1 MIHWCCNLSVELVN
15 IYSTITSFPP
25 LFAFLKNFDRI
36 WHIRFV
42 GYQQIL
48 TFQEQCLES
57 GNNSDKVCL
66 NKEIKRKKIMTEE
79 QSKITK
85 SITESMSSEW
95 QSSYFCRHLRL
106 TLYKNSIMW
115 SPSPQKPTIADHP
128 SAITPISSPIVRS
141 CGTSKK
147 RLFTVQKCNYRNQ
160 LLTQN
165 S

>member
-1 MIHWCCNLSVELVN
+1 MHFSLLLKPCSIVLLLSHFLLINKSSTHCFMIHWCCNLSVELVN

-25 LFAFLKNFDRI
+25 FFAFLKNFDLI

-48 TFQEQCLES
+48 TFQEQCLEN

-106 TLYKNSIMW
+106 TLTRTVSC
-115 SPSPQKPTIADHP
+115 DHH
-128 SAITPISSPIVRS
+128 
-141 CGTSKK
+141 
-147 RLFTVQKCNYRNQ
+147 LLRNRR
-160 LLTQN
+160 
-165 S
+165 